1 MTWNCKRLANAS
13 LRVRIAALLED
24 AGSACPVI
32 CTPEELMEDME
43 ADPIIAEVGRI
54 GQEYVE
60 RFGHDLRALAADLR
74 KREQQQPERL
84 VSFPP
89 KPARGKKTA

>member
-1 MTWNCKRLANAS
+1 
-13 LRVRIAALLED
+13 
-24 AGSACPVI
+24 
-32 CTPEELMEDME
+32 MEDME
-43 ADPIIAEVGRI
+43 ADPIIEEVRRI
-54 GQEYVE
+54 RREHAA

-89 KPARGKKTA
+89 KPARGKKTAWPGLLLNPRGVVLDSRGRRVPLRLASPDQRVTRAA